1 MGMLIAIALIVVGAF
16 AIGIAG
22 GIHAGR
28 THQLALPVVW
38 TVAGYYVL
46 IGVPWALLLME
57 SDGNTLRS
65 FGEAFVALA
74 RSLLLLGLIPL
85 LITFAISYA
94 ASR

>member
-1 MGMLIAIALIVVGAF
+1 MLIAAAFIVVGAL

-28 THQLALPVVW
+28 THQLALPVIW
-38 TVAGYYVL
+38 TVGSYYVL
-46 IGVPWALLLME
+46 IGTPWALLLME
-57 SDGNTLRS
+57 SDGNTLRA
-65 FGEAFVALA
+65 FAEAFVALA
-74 RSLLLLGLIPL
+74 KSLLLLGLVPL

>member
-1 MGMLIAIALIVVGAF
+1 MGMLIAVAFIVVGSL

-28 THQLALPVVW
+28 TQQLALPVFW
-38 TVAGYYVL
+38 TVGSYYVL
-46 IGVPWALLLME
+46 IGTPWAWLLME
-57 SDGNTLRS
+57 SDGNALRA
-65 FGEAFVALA
+65 FGEAFLALA